1 MEPAMKNR
9 RLIRL
14 LITGSLGTTIFLINP
29 NGSAQGPLNEK
40 FRPAPDNVEHT
51 SQETPSEIPGRE
63 PPPPPTESSL
73 ERIEKLEAEIN
84 ELKRSKASKPTL
96 LPLPLWL
103 LSLIARSLSLISL
116 LLSSILY
123 LLPQKGGSSRKRRRF
138 KSEQESN
145 QTINNYQNTKY
156 ISENLDSLKSTGQ
169 TFNLGKSAE
178 NLMAALTLDQ
188 PTSIDAKLNTPN
200 PFPTSTSTPAPAPA
214 PVTPSTSKTG
224 LVSALNNGDRQQLRD
239 AASAELN
246 ITDESENA
254 IATGRSQA
262 TQLEEVSGGGSYW
275 LICLNNQYWLF
286 PTQRT
291 LKGYTTAQPAKGIF
305 QFEKKALSQPHLIEP
320 ACLERTGITWTV
332 TSLGRIGTP

>member
-40 FRPAPDNVEHT
+40 SGPAPGNVEHT
-51 SQETPSEIPGRE
+51 SQTTPSEIPDRE
-63 PPPPPTESSL
+63 PTPPPPPTQSSL

-84 ELKRSKASKPTL
+84 ELKRSKAGKLTI

-103 LSLIARSLSLISL
+103 LSLIALSLSLLSL

-123 LLPQKGGSSRKRRRF
+123 LLPQKGGSSRKKRRF

-145 QTINNYQNTKY
+145 QTKNNDQNTKY

-200 PFPTSTSTPAPAPA
+200 PFPTSISTPAPA